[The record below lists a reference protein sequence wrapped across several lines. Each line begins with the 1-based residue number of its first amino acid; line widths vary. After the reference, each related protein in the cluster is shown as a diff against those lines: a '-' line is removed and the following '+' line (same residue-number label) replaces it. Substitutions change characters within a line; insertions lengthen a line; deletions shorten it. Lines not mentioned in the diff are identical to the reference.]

1 VRFKSLITITIPL
14 ILALSSCSLLI
25 LDPPSFIPEDRSLL
39 VVESELYAQSGAA
52 IDQHLDW
59 LGQTGG
65 AGYLELVD
73 AAEEPEAVRAILRQ
87 YAGSVDSAFFIGEIP
102 AVWYEQR
109 AFGEWEYFPVDVYYM
124 DPDSVWTDSDGDG
137 YYDAHGALELE
148 LAVGRLQGTP
158 DEINRYFSKLEEYRS
173 GQSPDLAGAYIFKD
187 NDWHYFYRSSVFGL
201 NNIYTDITISQDD
214 EDTSRMAY
222 LEHLSRSGADY
233 VYQWIHANPTALY
246 FNAYSEYDTLAYYE
260 LDNQIQGRF
269 MNMFNC
275 KGVRITQPNIGMSYL
290 TSTDLTLAITG
301 STKVGGNY
309 YPMEFHRELSVGNSW
324 GEAFIGWYNAFGVF
338 DDEWFL
344 GMVILG
350 DPSLRLRQTDPQ
362 TGISRSAIQSIMP
375 PLREQ
380 RDELGSMLME
390 FDQSLEGPDSP

>member
-1 VRFKSLITITIPL
+1 
-14 ILALSSCSLLI
+14 
-25 LDPPSFIPEDRSLL
+25 
-39 VVESELYAQSGAA
+39 
-52 IDQHLDW
+52 
-59 LGQTGG
+59 
-65 AGYLELVD
+65 
-73 AAEEPEAVRAILRQ
+73 
-87 YAGSVDSAFFIGEIP
+87 
-102 AVWYEQR
+102 
-109 AFGEWEYFPVDVYYM
+109 
-124 DPDSVWTDSDGDG
+124 
-137 YYDAHGALELE
+137 
-148 LAVGRLQGTP
+148 
-158 DEINRYFSKLEEYRS
+158 
-173 GQSPDLAGAYIFKD
+173 
-187 NDWHYFYRSSVFGL
+187 
-201 NNIYTDITISQDD
+201 
-214 EDTSRMAY
+214 
-222 LEHLSRSGADY
+222 
-233 VYQWIHANPTALY
+233 
-246 FNAYSEYDTLAYYE
+246 
-260 LDNQIQGRF
+260 

-275 KGVRITQPNIGMSYL
+275 KGVRFTQPNIGMSYL